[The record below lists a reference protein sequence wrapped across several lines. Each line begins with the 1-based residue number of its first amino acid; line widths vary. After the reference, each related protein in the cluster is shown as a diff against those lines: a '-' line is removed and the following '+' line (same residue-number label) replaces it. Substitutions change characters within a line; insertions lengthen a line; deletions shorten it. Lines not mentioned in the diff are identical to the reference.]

1 MNELPTNGHPTANLR
16 PDSFACR
23 VDDGFVSWLAASGGS
38 LALTTYQAGKV
49 ALVGWDG
56 QQVTLLLRHFDKPLG
71 LALEG
76 NRLALACRNDV
87 VVFANAPALA
97 SDYLENQ
104 PGRYDALFL
113 PRISFHTGELSSHD
127 VAFVDGSIVVVN
139 TKFSCLARLSWE
151 YTFEPIWQPPFISD
165 IVPEDRCHLNGLALV
180 DGKPGF
186 VTAHAAT
193 DQAEGWRSQRL
204 GGGVVVDIRANR
216 VCLSGLCMPHSPR
229 WDGARLWF
237 LNSGTG
243 ELMVW
248 SPGGTCHVVCRLP
261 GYVRGLCLV
270 GRYALVGLSKIRE
283 KYLFG
288 GLPIES
294 AYSHLMCGV
303 AVVDI
308 CSGQWVGTFEF
319 TGGCTELYDV
329 QFLPGM
335 RRPMIVNLE
344 KPACREAF
352 TTPECSFWI
361 RRTGA
366 GSGAGPGQIISA
378 ACGMAGQ
385 MSVEALGR

>member
-1 MNELPTNGHPTANLR
+1 MFSVSGLPPTGLQASDFR

-23 VDDGFVSWLAASGGS
+23 VDDGFVDWLAASGGA

-71 LALEG
+71 LAVDG
-76 NRLALACRNDV
+76 SRLALACRHEV
-87 VVFANAPALA
+87 MVFANASLLA
-97 SDYLENQ
+97 HDYLENQ

-113 PRISFHTGELSSHD
+113 PRISFHTGEIDGHD
-127 VAFVDGSIVVVN
+127 LAFVNGSVVVVN
-139 TKFSCLARLSWE
+139 AKFSCLARLSWD
-151 YTFEPIWQPPFISD
+151 YTFEPIWKPPFVSD

-193 DQAEGWRSQRL
+193 DTPEGWRAHRVA
-204 GGGVVVDIRANR
+204 GGVVVDVRSNAI
-216 VCLSGLCMPHSPR
+216 CLSGLSMPHSPR
-229 WDGARLWF
+229 WDGQRLWF

-243 ELMVW
+243 ELIVW
-248 SPGGTCHVVCRLP
+248 TPGGRPEVVCQLP
-261 GYVRGLCLV
+261 GYARGLCLV

-288 GLPIES
+288 DLPIEK
-294 AYSHLMCGV
+294 AFPQLVCGV

-308 CSGQWVGTFEF
+308 TAGQWVGTLEF
-319 TGGCTELYDV
+319 TAGCTELYDV
-329 QFLPGM
+329 QFLPGI
-335 RRPMIVNLE
+335 RRPMIVNLD

-352 TTPECSFWI
+352 TTPQCAFWI
-361 RRTGA
+361 RRAKRGTGEVLPT
-366 GSGAGPGQIISA
+366 GSAVDVFASGVL
-378 ACGMAGQ
+378 AGQ
-385 MSVEALGR
+385 